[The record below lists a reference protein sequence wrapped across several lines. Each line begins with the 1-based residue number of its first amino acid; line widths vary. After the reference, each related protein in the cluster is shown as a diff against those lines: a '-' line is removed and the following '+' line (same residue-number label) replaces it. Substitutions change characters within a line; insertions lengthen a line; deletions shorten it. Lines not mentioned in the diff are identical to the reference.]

1 LASVLVVVLVFAPSN
16 QSPCIPYQVAHQ
28 ATNARIAPRPH
39 FWDTFDR
46 KKDMFGVDW
55 LPACSTV
62 HGSFVTTPPLAIANP
77 LGGIDHGVAL
87 WFHTH
92 LTPTFVSVLRG
103 ITEFGSSEW
112 IAIVLS
118 VAVLFF
124 VFKRWWPSLLMMV
137 VAIPGGM
144 LLNEWI
150 KILVHRH
157 RPFVDGWYVD
167 WSGYSFASGHT
178 IGATL
183 LYGQLALF
191 IIPLVKSR
199 RGRVLVFSVATF
211 VIVMVGFSRIALGA
225 HYLTDVLAGMFLGA
239 SWLTLCV
246 LISRPLR
253 RVVVSPVIADVLPE
267 PMPELVPVPIA
278 VQAEVVATPPSESLV

>member
-1 LASVLVVVLVFAPSN
+1 
-16 QSPCIPYQVAHQ
+16 
-28 ATNARIAPRPH
+28 
-39 FWDTFDR
+39 
-46 KKDMFGVDW
+46 M
-55 LPACSTV
+55 
-62 HGSFVTTPPLAIANP
+62 TTPLLAIANP
-77 LGGIDHGVAL
+77 LAGIDHGVAL
-87 WFHTH
+87 WFHAH

-118 VAVLFF
+118 IAVLFF
-124 VFKRWWPSLLMMV
+124 VFKRWWPSLLMTV

-144 LLNEWI
+144 LLNEWV

-157 RPFVDGWYVD
+157 RPFIDGWYVD

-191 IIPLVKSR
+191 IIPLINGR
-199 RGRVLVFSVATF
+199 RGRVLVFSAATF
-211 VIVMVGFSRIALGA
+211 VIVLVGFSRIALGA
-225 HYLTDVLAGMFLGA
+225 HYLTDVLAGIFLGT

-246 LISRPLR
+246 LISRPLQR
-253 RVVVSPVIADVLPE
+253 AFVPPVMADVLPDATAT
-267 PMPELVPVPIA
+267 LVPVP
-278 VQAEVVATPPSESLV
+278 VQAEVVAAPVSEPLI